1 VVSGNKFKK
10 KKTKKNQPFNL
21 KKNYITLVHI
31 NLSAQMQHALLCA
44 SIIKWDNYVM
54 PSGKD
59 VNNLV

>member
-1 VVSGNKFKK
+1 MVSGNKFKK
-10 KKTKKNQPFNL
+10 KPTIQL

-31 NLSAQMQHALLCA
+31 NLSAQMHHALLCA

-54 PSGKD
+54 PGGKD